1 MFADDVKLY
10 VQIVN
15 CVDMERLQRAL
26 SALSEWAEEWQLAL
40 SVDKCCVLN
49 IGIEN
54 CPPHLVLDKYVLP
67 VVPHTRDLGTI
78 VSRHLGSWTIRRMTF
93 HRRTIDRALSS
104 LTSFLKLL
112 LTLLEVKKIE
122 HMPEK

>member
-54 CPPHLVLDKYVLP
+54 CPPHLVLVTVCFPL
-67 VVPHTRDLGTI
+67 
-78 VSRHLGSWTIRRMTF
+78 F
-93 HRRTIDRALSS
+93 RTHVIWAS
-104 LTSFLKLL
+104 L
-112 LTLLEVKKIE
+112 
-122 HMPEK
+122 